1 MQPVVQV
8 IKTTLQVA
16 IVNVLPSDYSIAT
29 VYAIIAAPP
38 FAGAS
43 QVILTSVP
51 EIAVT
56 GAPGTIGGKF
66 IGVAKKFIT

>member
-8 IKTTLQVA
+8 IKTTLQVT
-16 IVNVLPSDYSIAT
+16 VVKLLSDYSIAT
-29 VYAIIAAPP
+29 VYAIIAAPL

-43 QVILTSVP
+43 QVTVTSVP
-51 EIAVT
+51 EIPVT
-56 GAPGTIGGKF
+56 GAAGAIGAKF

>member
-16 IVNVLPSDYSIAT
+16 GVNVLPSDYSIAT
-29 VYAIIAAPP
+29 VYAVITAPP
-38 FAGAS
+38 FEGAS
-43 QVILTSVP
+43 QVIVTSVP

-56 GAPGTIGGKF
+56 GAAGTFGGKF

>member
-16 IVNVLPSDYSIAT
+16 VVKFPSDYSIAT
-29 VYAIIAAPP
+29 VYAIIAAPL

-43 QVILTSVP
+43 QVIMTSVP
-51 EIAVT
+51 KIAVT
-56 GAPGTIGGKF
+56 GAAGAIGAKL
-66 IGVAKKFIT
+66 IGVEKKFIT